1 MSILFWDNPAPG
13 LAVTAPQSQWIVRLA
28 KSIYDDEYRKFIGML
43 KSERLAAG
51 LTQQQVADRL
61 GRPQSFVAKVEGFE
75 RRLDVVE
82 FVNLCRAL
90 GVDPAMFFGSR

>member
-1 MSILFWDNPAPG
+1 
-13 LAVTAPQSQWIVRLA
+13 VRLA
-28 KSIYDDEYRKFIGML
+28 KSIYDDEYRRLIGL
-43 KSERLAAG
+43 LRSERLAVG

-82 FVNLCRAL
+82 FLHLCRAM
-90 GVDPAMFFGSR
+90 GVDPGMLLRTT

>member
-1 MSILFWDNPAPG
+1 M
-13 LAVTAPQSQWIVRLA
+13 RLA
-28 KSIYDDEYRKFIGML
+28 KSIYDDEYRRLIGL
-43 KSERLAAG
+43 LRSERLAVG

-82 FVNLCRAL
+82 FLHLCRAM
-90 GVDPAMFFGSR
+90 GVDPGMLLRTT